1 MKKLSI
7 LEAKA
12 GDVVARPVS
21 TASGVVLVRPGTA
34 LTGELLGR
42 LESLGIDTVCVEGP
56 SADARPLDEILQALE
71 ERFAGHEQN
80 ALMMELKAVVAAR
93 LTRGAAEDRVG

>member
-1 MKKLSI
+1 MKRLSI

-12 GDVVARPVS
+12 GNVVARPVV
-21 TASGVVLVRPGTA
+21 AGSGVVLVRPGTP

-42 LESLGIDTVCVEGP
+42 LQSLGIDTLCVEGASP
-56 SADARPLDEILQALE
+56 DAKPLDEILQALE
-71 ERFAGHEQN
+71 QRFAGHEQN

-93 LTRGAAEDRVG
+93 LTRGAAEDCAG